1 MILVPVV
8 AVKNTKNV
16 AYINSEYQTIK
27 SVMSIKTGVL
37 LANLGSP
44 TAPTT
49 KAVRKFLGEFL
60 WDKRVVNI
68 PRPVWWLILNFFV
81 LPFRPKKSAH
91 AYQTVCDAEKGSP
104 LAFLTYQLTEKVAEQ
119 LITKDITVDYVM
131 RYGEPSM
138 ATQLRRF
145 KDLGIDDIIV
155 LPLYPQY
162 SSTTTA
168 SIYDALI
175 NELNTWRYLPSF
187 RFISDYHQNE
197 AHITALANSITQAW
211 DEQPKNDLL
220 VMSFHGLPEV
230 LTKMGDPYFYQCQK
244 TAALIAEKLGLRDS
258 EWKLVFQSRFGKAE
272 WLKPYCV
279 QTLEELPK
287 QGIKSVDLVCP
298 GFAVDCLETLEEI
311 AITNKEI
318 FIEAGGE
325 QYRYIPALNDS
336 DAQVNSIISLLEL

>member
-1 MILVPVV
+1 
-8 AVKNTKNV
+8 
-16 AYINSEYQTIK
+16 
-27 SVMSIKTGVL
+27 MSIKTGVL

-91 AYQTVCDAEKGSP
+91 AYQTVWDAEKGSP